1 MTEPA
6 DISPEQ
12 RSAERAVFFAL
23 LDDRHDPRWSLV
35 ELVAALGDPEPTI
48 ATALAQLQEHGV
60 ALSEG
65 DAILASPC
73 ARRLDA
79 LGVIAI

>member
-1 MTEPA
+1 MNHSA
-6 DISPEQ
+6 DVPPDQ
-12 RSAERAVFFAL
+12 RNVERAIVLQL
-23 LDDRHDPRWSLV
+23 LGDDHDPRWSFS
-35 ELVAALGDPEPTI
+35 ELLELGDPEL
-48 ATALAQLQEHGV
+48 ALAAALARLREDGV
-60 ALSEG
+60 VLGEG